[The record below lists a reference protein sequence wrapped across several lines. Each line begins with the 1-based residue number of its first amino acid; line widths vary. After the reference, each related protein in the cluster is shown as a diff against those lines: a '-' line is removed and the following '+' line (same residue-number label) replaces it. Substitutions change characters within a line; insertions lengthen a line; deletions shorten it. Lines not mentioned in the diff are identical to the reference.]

1 MLKWS
6 IEKNVA
12 RYTHQNAYQI
22 NEYVRVR
29 ELEWLKTLPVVQTDS
44 DGVYVTSLAGS
55 STRWRRK
62 LEMPVV
68 QWDKWTVL
76 SMSNSGRK
84 PIWACVEYISDIG
97 DY

>member
-29 ELEWLKTLPVVQTDS
+29 ELE
-44 DGVYVTSLAGS
+44 
-55 STRWRRK
+55 
-62 LEMPVV
+62 
-68 QWDKWTVL
+68 
-76 SMSNSGRK
+76 
-84 PIWACVEYISDIG
+84 
-97 DY
+97 